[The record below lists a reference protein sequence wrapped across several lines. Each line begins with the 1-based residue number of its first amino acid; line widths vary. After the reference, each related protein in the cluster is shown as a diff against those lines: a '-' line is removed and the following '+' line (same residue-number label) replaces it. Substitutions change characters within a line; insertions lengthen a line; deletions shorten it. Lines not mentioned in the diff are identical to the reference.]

1 MISPLF
7 LFRVHVLYNLLPG
20 SVEGKLICNAWID
33 RLWASRRACYPI
45 KSHKKKSGDD
55 GDDVVV
61 VDDDDVDDN
70 DNDNGVDWEI
80 LPLSWEVW

>member
-45 KSHKKKSGDD
+45 KSHKKKS
-55 GDDVVV
+55 
-61 VDDDDVDDN
+61 DDDDDD
-70 DNDNGVDWEI
+70 DDDDGDWEI